1 MSNSPQVIWLNPNP
15 SWRRF
20 HRPLMQYLSQTRV
33 LAEWEYSQ
41 TADEPSSLDIA
52 VNLLDEYLCTLNQP
66 VHLIGH
72 STGGTVGL
80 LYSRRHPERV
90 KTLSLLGVGCHP
102 AIDWQA
108 HYYVQRQLLPC
119 SREMLLGQ
127 MVRSIVGSCSW
138 EDTKLGIKILEA
150 DLLRSP
156 SPHSL
161 YHRDHISPAGV
172 AVPLF
177 VCGSRGDTIV
187 DRRQLQGWIPWLK
200 RGDRLW
206 EHPGNTHV
214 FHYFDPNSVGD
225 HIRSFWQY
233 HAQTC
238 FLHPQAA

>member
-1 MSNSPQVIWLNPNP
+1 
-15 SWRRF
+15 
-20 HRPLMQYLSQTRV
+20 MQYLSQTRV

-200 RGDRLW
+200 RGEIASG

>member
-1 MSNSPQVIWLNPNP
+1 
-15 SWRRF
+15 
-20 HRPLMQYLSQTRV
+20 MQYLSQTRV

-200 RGDRLW
+200 RGESPLGASREYPCVPL
-206 EHPGNTHV
+206 
-214 FHYFDPNSVGD
+214 F
-225 HIRSFWQY
+225 
-233 HAQTC
+233 
-238 FLHPQAA
+238 